1 MDRREIERLLDAI
14 RQARAGQEPAAVA
27 TVIRITGSA
36 YRREGT
42 RMFVRQD
49 GTYECALS
57 GGCLEPSVAEAA
69 TRVIVTGEPIVLS
82 YDLADDSSWGLGI
95 GCSGTVDIR
104 IERIEDDALSN
115 RWLTILERGEAAVR
129 VTALSGV
136 SGRVIVT
143 PSGEV
148 AGALTDPVVARA
160 AVARA
165 HARLAARYPQS
176 GPERIAYA
184 ELFFEVT
191 TTPPA
196 LVIFGAGHDA
206 EPVAHLAWTLGF
218 TVTIVDV
225 REAFVTPERFPRARL
240 VCAHFSQFAD
250 RLVLGSGSFALIM
263 NHHVERDRESLRFSL
278 ESGPSY
284 IGVLGPRSRYDR
296 LISGL
301 AAQGYVPNPSKTARV
316 RSPVGL
322 SLGAETPQ
330 EVAVSILGELLAIR
344 RGFAGGFLTGSV
356 DSLHRPEDR
365 WLLARS

>member
-14 RQARAGQEPAAVA
+14 RQARAGHEPAAVA

-104 IERIEDDALSN
+104 IERIDDDALSN

-148 AGALTDPVVARA
+148 AGALTDPVVA
-160 AVARA
+160 
-165 HARLAARYPQS
+165 
-176 GPERIAYA
+176 
-184 ELFFEVT
+184 
-191 TTPPA
+191 
-196 LVIFGAGHDA
+196 
-206 EPVAHLAWTLGF
+206 
-218 TVTIVDV
+218 
-225 REAFVTPERFPRARL
+225 
-240 VCAHFSQFAD
+240 
-250 RLVLGSGSFALIM
+250 
-263 NHHVERDRESLRFSL
+263 
-278 ESGPSY
+278 
-284 IGVLGPRSRYDR
+284 
-296 LISGL
+296 
-301 AAQGYVPNPSKTARV
+301 
-316 RSPVGL
+316 
-322 SLGAETPQ
+322 
-330 EVAVSILGELLAIR
+330 
-344 RGFAGGFLTGSV
+344 
-356 DSLHRPEDR
+356 
-365 WLLARS
+365 